1 MASYRKRHGK
11 WQVQVRSVEHGST
24 TKTFHRKTDAKKW
37 AVEQETLMQ
46 TNQWFRGNIKEL
58 TLGDL
63 IQKYKTEVT
72 PQKRSWASEAR
83 RLGRLLKETELM
95 MVKLAEAKPLH
106 FAAYRDERLSA
117 GARTCQYDLV
127 LLRHAWNLASIEW
140 GWPLGENPIAK
151 IRFPRTNP
159 PRERRLKLGEYEVLL
174 RASSKGKSWYLYP
187 MIVLAVE
194 TGMRRGEILALDW
207 SNIDWPRSRVLLPIT
222 KNGKSRWVPLSPSAV
237 ECLRSIELRDTSRIF
252 PISDTAFRHAWDR
265 LKKRVQITDL
275 TFHDL
280 RHEAIS
286 RMFDA
291 GHTIPRVMAISGHQT
306 VTQLFRYV
314 QVE

>member
-1 MASYRKRHGK
+1 MASSSLITGK
-11 WQVQVRSVEHGST
+11 GST

-95 MVKLAEAKPLH
+95 MVKLAKAKPRH

-117 GARTCQYDLV
+117 GARACQYDLV

-140 GWPLGENPIAK
+140 GWPLDENPIAK

-159 PRERRLKLGEYEVLL
+159 LE
-174 RASSKGKSWYLYP
+174 
-187 MIVLAVE
+187 
-194 TGMRRGEILALDW
+194 
-207 SNIDWPRSRVLLPIT
+207 
-222 KNGKSRWVPLSPSAV
+222 
-237 ECLRSIELRDTSRIF
+237 
-252 PISDTAFRHAWDR
+252 SDD
-265 LKKRVQITDL
+265 
-275 TFHDL
+275 
-280 RHEAIS
+280 
-286 RMFDA
+286 
-291 GHTIPRVMAISGHQT
+291 
-306 VTQLFRYV
+306 
-314 QVE
+314 

>member
-11 WQVQVRSVEHGST
+11 WQVQVRSTEYGST
-24 TKTFHRKTDAKKW
+24 SKTFYKKTDAKRW

-46 TNQWFRGNIKEL
+46 TNQWFRGNIKGL

-83 RLGRLLKETELM
+83 RLVRLLKETELM
-95 MVKLAEAKPLH
+95 TVTMAEAKPFH
-106 FAAYRDERLSA
+106 FAAYRDKRLLA

-140 GWPLGENPIAK
+140 GWPLGENPITK

-159 PRERRLKLGEYEVLL
+159 PRERRLKPGEYDKLL
-174 RASSKGKSWYLYP
+174 TASSKRKSWFLYP

-194 TGMRRGEILALDW
+194 TGMRRGELLGLKWSHIDW
-207 SNIDWPRSRVLLPIT
+207 SRSRVLLPLT
-222 KNGKSRWVPLSPSAV
+222 KNGKSRWVPLSERAS
-237 ECLRSIELRDTSRIF
+237 ECLRTMNGRDDSTIF
-252 PISDTAFRHAWDR
+252 PISDAAFRHAWDR
-265 LKKRVQITDL
+265 LKKRTEITDL

-286 RMFDA
+286 RMFEA
-291 GHTIPRVMAISGHQT
+291 GQSIPKVMSISGHKT
-306 VTQLFRYV
+306 VSQLFRYI
-314 QVE
+314 QLP

>member
-11 WQVQVRSVEHGST
+11 WQVQVRSTEYGST

-46 TNQWFRGNIKEL
+46 TNQWFRGNIKGL

-72 PQKRSWASEAR
+72 PQKRSWSSEAR
-83 RLGRLLKETELM
+83 RLNRLLKETELM
-95 MVKLAEAKPLH
+95 VVKLAEAKPLH
-106 FAAYRDERLSA
+106 FAAYRDKRLLV

-127 LLRHAWNLASIEW
+127 LLRHAWNIASIEW

-159 PRERRLKLGEYEVLL
+159 PRERRLKPGEYELLL
-174 RASSKGKSWYLYP
+174 RESCKRKSWYLYP

-207 SNIDWPRSRVLLPIT
+207 SNIDWSRSRVLLPIT
-222 KNGKSRWVPLSPSAV
+222 KNGKSRWVPLSSSAV
-237 ECLRSIELRDTSRIF
+237 ECLRAIELRDTSRIS

-265 LKKRVQITDL
+265 LKKRLQINDL

-286 RMFDA
+286 RMFEA
-291 GHTIPRVMAISGHQT
+291 GHTIPRVMAMSGHQT